1 MRTLNLSILTG
12 ALTTLLLLSACGGGG
27 GGDSVQYTYG
37 PLSETG
43 TLVATGV
50 SLVRRGT
57 HVLFAGG
64 KAAYYLESKTVNLQE
79 FAGKRVNVTGDL
91 QPNVSPKYLPVLSV
105 QSVSVSE
112 VIDTPKEWRLE
123 GLSLSLKAPA
133 SWLATSAEKSISF
146 IATDAGSG
154 TVLTL
159 DAIDATGLPEGIPT
173 VVAGNVA
180 VKMRNVTAGGEEVH
194 ILHNSQV
201 IRIKYT
207 PSGDDI
213 ELQHEQYTAL
223 LASLSFIA
231 SSSSSTTSSGSGSTT
246 VQPCGG
252 SAGILCQQG
261 YYCDVFDA
269 KENIGKCRKR

>member
-27 GGDSVQYTYG
+27 GDTAQYTYG

-57 HVLFAGG
+57 HVLYAGG

-91 QPNVSPKYLPVLSV
+91 QPNVSAKYLPVLSV
-105 QSVSVSE
+105 KSVSASDVE
-112 VIDTPKEWRLE
+112 EPLHEWKLP
-123 GLSLSLKAPA
+123 GLSLSLQAPE
-133 SWLATSAEKSISF
+133 SWTATSAEKSISF
-146 IATDAGSG
+146 IASDAGSG

-159 DAIDATGLPEGIPT
+159 DAIDAAGLPDGIPT

-180 VKMRNVTAGGEEVH
+180 VKLRNVPLGGEEVH
-194 ILHNSQV
+194 ILRSGQV
-201 IRIKYT
+201 IRVKYT
-207 PSGDDI
+207 PTG
-213 ELQHEQYTAL
+213 EEPVLQHEQYAAL
-223 LASLSFIA
+223 LASLSFTS
-231 SSSSSTTSSGSGSTT
+231 SSSSSTASSGSGSAAHM
-246 VQPCGG
+246 QPCGG
-252 SAGILCQQG
+252 EAGILCPQG
-261 YYCDVFDA
+261 YYCDVFDPKA
-269 KENIGKCRKR
+269 NIGKCRQH